1 MSSSIRFVSRF
12 FVGSLVA
19 VAAIASVL
27 PAAASPVTI
36 PNAGFEVRGTY
47 DPFAD
52 GVDKYNQ
59 YAQETWRHWQRT
71 DYNGGPLRIW
81 NPGAPGCV
89 PQGSFDVGFGG
100 NAPEGTYVVVA
111 RSRYSDGLVTDGVNY
126 FEAATQLLTTT
137 FNPNTAYTLTA
148 QVGRLPGSAYYT
160 ANWYGYAVQF
170 ALVVCLI
177 RLY

>member
-1 MSSSIRFVSRF
+1 MRDNI
-12 FVGSLVA
+12 SLRVVLALSVA
-19 VAAIASVL
+19 MAALVL
-27 PAAASPVTI
+27 RPTPAGAASIAV
-36 PNAGFEVRGTY
+36 PNAGFEARETF
-47 DPFAD
+47 DPFVD
-52 GVDKYNQ
+52 GYDDYLIWGT
-59 YAQETWRHWQRT
+59 ESWRHWQRT